1 MCSQVTEC
9 RNTRP
14 WRVTLWQWHQPWGKR
29 EKHQADWDGLGKVTI
44 YIKFLKLLVQDS
56 ILLQSIFAELAA
68 SATPSFVS
76 PCCSAQMDILGPN
89 FETQA
94 NLGVKRQHHEHG
106 LQLTGV
112 HLLATRK
119 SFP

>member
-1 MCSQVTEC
+1 M
-9 RNTRP
+9 
-14 WRVTLWQWHQPWGKR
+14 
-29 EKHQADWDGLGKVTI
+29 DWDGLEKGAI
-44 YIKFLKLLVQDS
+44 YIKFLKFLVQDS
-56 ILLQSIFAELAA
+56 ILLQSTFAELAA
-68 SATPSFVS
+68 SATPTFVS

-94 NLGVKRQHHEHG
+94 NLGVKRQHPEHG